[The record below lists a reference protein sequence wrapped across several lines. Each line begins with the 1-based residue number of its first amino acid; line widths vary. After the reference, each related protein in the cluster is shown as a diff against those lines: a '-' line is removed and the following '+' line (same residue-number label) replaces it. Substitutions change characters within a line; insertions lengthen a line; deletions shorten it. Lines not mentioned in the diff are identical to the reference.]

1 MTGRTKPGLIIPPL
15 VFVFLFLVIPLGTIL
30 VHGLTTEEGR
40 LTAGYLGEIVTSPYY
55 LRIIGFTLLQAALST
70 LFAVALGLP
79 GAYFLSHVTF
89 PGKRFLKALATVPFV
104 LPPILVVLGFIL
116 VFGNNGFIN
125 RALMEITGRETPPL
139 KILYSLGAIILAH
152 GFYNFPIAMR
162 VIGGVWERRSLK
174 SIEAARTL
182 GAGRFAVF
190 RTVTLPQILPGVL
203 ASSLLI
209 FLFCYLSFAVI
220 LVLGGGPEYTTVEVE
235 IYRLAKFSLDFRTAG
250 ALAVI
255 QSLIA
260 GTVLAVYSRL
270 QKRESPGDLQ
280 QELPPMRMFKNL
292 PFVSRSGLS
301 VYGVI
306 VTVVVLLPLFAVVVR
321 SFFARASWT
330 GEAELTLKWY
340 RTLFAA
346 PSSTVSMAANTGRAL
361 GNTLILGLV
370 CAFFSVLTGTTA
382 AYAVRTGRFRG
393 LSTIIFMLPMGIS
406 TVMLGFGYL
415 RIAHFLGGG
424 FVPWLFIV
432 AAHTVIAYPF
442 VYRTVQSILSRM
454 SVSLT
459 DAARTL
465 GASRFQAFR
474 TVDLP
479 LMKNGLVAGGAF
491 AFALSAGEMNA
502 TIMIAPE
509 GFLTAPLAVYR
520 LIGSYN
526 FFGACALGSFLVLMC
541 LGAFYLIDR
550 LSGFEV

>member
-1 MTGRTKPGLIIPPL
+1 MTGQSKLGLVIPPL
-15 VFVFLFLVIPLGTIL
+15 VFVLLFLVVPLGTIL
-30 VHGLTTEEGR
+30 VQGITTEEGG
-40 LTAGYLGEIVTSPYY
+40 LTAGYLREIIASPYY
-55 LRIIGFTLLQAALST
+55 RRIIGFTLLQAAVST
-70 LFAVALGLP
+70 VFAVALGLP
-79 GAYFLSHVTF
+79 GAYFLSHVAF

-116 VFGNNGFIN
+116 VFGNNGIIN
-125 RALMEITGRETPPL
+125 RALMALSGAGKPPL

-182 GAGRFAVF
+182 GAGGFAVF

-203 ASSLLI
+203 ASALLI

-235 IYRLAKFSLDFRTAG
+235 IYRLAKFSLDFRLAG

-260 GTVLAVYSRL
+260 GTVLAVYTRF
-270 QKRESPGDLQ
+270 QRRESAGYLQ
-280 QELPPMRMFKNL
+280 QELPPMRRFGKL
-292 PFVSRSGLS
+292 PLISRSGLS
-301 VYGVI
+301 IYGVI

-330 GEAELTLKWY
+330 SEAELTLKWY
-340 RTLFAA
+340 RTLFTG
-346 PSSTVSMAANTGRAL
+346 STGGTSIAANTGRAL
-361 GNTLILGLV
+361 GNTLILGLL
-370 CAFFSVLTGTTA
+370 CSFFSVLAGTVA
-382 AYAVRTGRFRG
+382 AYAVRTSRFKG
-393 LSTIIFMLPMGIS
+393 LSTIVFMLPMGIS

-415 RIAHFLGGG
+415 RIAHYLDGG
-424 FVPWLFIV
+424 FIPWLFIV

-454 SVSLT
+454 STSLT
-459 DAARTL
+459 DAALTL
-465 GASRFQAFR
+465 GASRFGAFR
-474 TVDLP
+474 TVDYP
-479 LMKNGLVAGGAF
+479 LLKNGLVAGGAF

-509 GFLTAPLAVYR
+509 GFVTAPLAVYR